1 MASAPLQDLTNAL
14 YGKYNIGN
22 LTALGLQTNL
32 IANCSTVATGSLLWV
47 NEDCVV
53 LINNT
58 GTTLTTGQIVRIG
71 VSNVSDGC
79 ILATTSTDDY
89 YCGVVYRGGVYQQP
103 VVVAIQGEYPVLM
116 INGTGETPIKTGN
129 LIVVSST
136 PGKGVMTG
144 GTIGTT
150 NCIGVC
156 AQTSV
161 MPADFLVKCMIQNF
175 QSI

>member
-1 MASAPLQDLTNAL
+1 MASQPLQDLTNAL

-103 VVVAIQGEYPVLM
+103 VVVAIQGQYYVK
-116 INGTGETPIKTGN
+116 IFAAETTLPTAGN
-129 LIVVSST
+129 LISVSST
-136 PGKGVMTG
+136 AGEGDMTTAQVG
-144 GTIGTT
+144 AL

-156 AQTSV
+156 AESLTAYPS
-161 MPADFLVKCMIQNF
+161 DRLVKCMIQNF